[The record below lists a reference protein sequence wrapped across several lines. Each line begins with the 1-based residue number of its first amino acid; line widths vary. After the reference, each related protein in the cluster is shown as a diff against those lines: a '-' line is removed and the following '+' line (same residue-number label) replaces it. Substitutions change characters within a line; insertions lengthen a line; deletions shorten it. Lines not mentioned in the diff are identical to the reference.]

1 MFEPGRFL
9 DVVWAAGA
17 QDFLIGSGAILQA
30 GQQQAAAAG
39 GEQADRHRADGQTD
53 KV

>member
-30 GQQQAAAAG
+30 GQQQAAAG